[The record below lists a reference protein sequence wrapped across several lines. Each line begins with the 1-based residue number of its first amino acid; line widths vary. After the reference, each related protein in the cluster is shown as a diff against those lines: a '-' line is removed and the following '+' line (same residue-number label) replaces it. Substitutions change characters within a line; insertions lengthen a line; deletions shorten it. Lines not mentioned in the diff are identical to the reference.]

1 MYNLIKTK
9 NNMKKTIFLVLLGLM
24 CSVGMVWGQTT
35 LYSWEGGDP
44 SATETGGTASVLGS
58 DDALNV
64 ESITIAGTYHVI
76 QVASKKKNVATSHT
90 EIALTTSL
98 QEGDLVKISGFQN
111 KDASDKTVTIYLK
124 FLSDNTNKGEIAD
137 NANWVNLNNNPTYAN
152 AEEPEI
158 KTFEVT
164 EAMAGSN
171 KIYITRN
178 SSGTNLWISKIE
190 IIRPKAVS
198 SKVLTGININGAA
211 WDIAGLSDNA
221 ATIST
226 SYTVIPA
233 VQFVYTINYT
243 DETSETNQTQDVTAT
258 KSGDNYVAASTVLT
272 TNVTLTFTNVNVY
285 EGVTPT
291 GTLDLSNAAS
301 TTFATTWYTDNNMI
315 KNSYYDA
322 PNGIVTFSAYALY
335 QGRASQTWVDI
346 DGSGSTDDTW
356 SATGSFKGNS
366 YYFSESSKAAT
377 ARAATRIY
385 YYRVTNCTGASALMK
400 GKAIMEAYEVSAGV
414 VTPSPVKNS
423 SIDAAGT
430 LSLSGLDKDKEYI
443 IKVRGNNGNS
453 NVVFDEVA
461 FSFPAVT
468 SVSKT
473 ISAAGWATYCSPY
486 ALDFSSTITNLE
498 AAYIVTGASGDVV
511 SLVEVTGTVPAGTG
525 LLLKGNGDCVI
536 PVVASSS
543 TDVSANKLIGKTAE
557 YTLPAGEGY
566 VLLKENGVI
575 GFYINENDAFT
586 VGANTAYLPA
596 NFAETNAPSAFRLV
610 DEENNA
616 TNIENVEAN
625 EKAVKFIENGRILIL
640 RDGITYDALGRV
652 VR

>member
-1 MYNLIKTK
+1 M
-9 NNMKKTIFLVLLGLM
+9 
-24 CSVGMVWGQTT
+24 
-35 LYSWEGGDP
+35 
-44 SATETGGTASVLGS
+44 LGS

-64 ESITIAGTYHVI
+64 ASVTIAGTYQVI
-76 QVASKKKNVATSHT
+76 KVASSKSKVATSHT
-90 EIALTTSL
+90 EIALSSSL

-111 KDASDKTVTIYLK
+111 KNSTSKTVTVYLK
-124 FLSDNTNKGEIAD
+124 FLNGSTNKGEISD
-137 NANWVNLNNNPTYAN
+137 NANWVNLYNDAEYAN
-152 AEEPEI
+152 AEEPET

-164 EAMAGSN
+164 AAMAGSN

-335 QGRASQTWVDI
+335 QGRASQTWVGI
-346 DGSGSTDDTW
+346 DGSGSTGDTW

-400 GKAIMEAYEVSAGV
+400 GKAIMEAYEVSAGIV
-414 VTPSPVKNS
+414 SVSPVKNS
-423 SIDAAGT
+423 SIEAAGT

-443 IKVRGNNGNS
+443 IKVRGNNGDS

-473 ISAAGWATYCSPY
+473 ISAAGWATFCSPY
-486 ALDFSSTITNLE
+486 ALDFTNDIDNLD
-498 AAYIVTGASGDVV
+498 AAYFVTSATGDVV
-511 SLVEVTGTVPAGTG
+511 DLDEVTGTVPAGTG

-543 TDVSANKLIGKTAE
+543 TDVSANKLVGKTAE
-557 YTLPAGEGY
+557 YTLPAGQGY
-566 VLLKENGVI
+566 VLLNGGSGI
-575 GFYINENDAFT
+575 GFYINPDAAFT
-586 VGANTAYLPA
+586 VGANTAYLPLGF
-596 NFAETNAPSAFRLV
+596 NSNTPGAPSAFHLV

-616 TNIENVEAN
+616 TNIENIDAN
-625 EKAVKFIENGRILIL
+625 EKAVKFFENGQIYIL
-640 RDGITYDALGRV
+640 RDGITYDALGRK